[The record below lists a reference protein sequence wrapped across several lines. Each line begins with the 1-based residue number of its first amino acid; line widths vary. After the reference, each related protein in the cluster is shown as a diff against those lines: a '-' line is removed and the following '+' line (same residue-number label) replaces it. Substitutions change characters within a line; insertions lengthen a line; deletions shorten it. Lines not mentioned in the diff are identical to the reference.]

1 MNRSLVILA
10 VIAAGSVSPLFADEQ
25 ADSPKSSATGKHE
38 EKEVPLSPEAI
49 VERQFEGKATVELQ
63 VGEVHTLNID
73 ALFVPDV
80 SHDQII
86 TARIPEAKT
95 GDEFVVIVK
104 REVATRMLQLGIED
118 PAEHFQGKILRVSGT
133 VERLKRP
140 STPLV
145 QVYRILVTDLDQ
157 LQSVRKPVS
166 SRRTNEQIGDHQSS
180 NADKLKANPDD
191 QDALKTYF
199 NVMEIR

>member
-1 MNRSLVILA
+1 MIRSLVILA
-10 VIAAGSVSPLFADEQ
+10 VIATSSASPLFADEK
-25 ADSPKSSATGKHE
+25 ADSAKSSATGKHE
-38 EKEVPLSPEAI
+38 EKEAPLSPEAI
-49 VERQFEGKATVELQ
+49 VKKQFEGKATVELQ

-86 TARIPEAKT
+86 TAKIPGAKT

-118 PAEHFQGKILRVSGT
+118 PAEQFRGKILRVSGT

-140 STPLV
+140 STPPV
-145 QVYRILVTDLDQ
+145 PVYRILVTDLDQ
-157 LQSVRKPVS
+157 LESIRKPVS
-166 SRRTNEQIGDHQSS
+166 GRRTNEQNGDPQSS

-191 QDALKTYF
+191 QTP
-199 NVMEIR
+199 

>member
-1 MNRSLVILA
+1 
-10 VIAAGSVSPLFADEQ
+10 
-25 ADSPKSSATGKHE
+25 
-38 EKEVPLSPEAI
+38 
-49 VERQFEGKATVELQ
+49 
-63 VGEVHTLNID
+63 
-73 ALFVPDV
+73 
-80 SHDQII
+80 
-86 TARIPEAKT
+86 
-95 GDEFVVIVK
+95 
-104 REVATRMLQLGIED
+104 MLQLGIED